1 MNGLRT
7 GWRPSPSLVLAA
19 IALVFALGGT
29 ATATSLR
36 QLEAVTEPYHVVGAP
51 GEPAFGNGEQDDCIW
66 ANAKGMFVEGLNPA
80 AFYRDLFG
88 AVRLS
93 GVVGF
98 DAGPRG
104 DGSCDTAEDAVA
116 FVLPPGYRPENVEVV
131 GSGDL
136 EALVIPDEGV
146 VIGDTAIKPGS
157 VLGFAGSGATVL
169 DGIEF
174 RAAGPG
180 TAPIEDSA
188 PPVELGSIARLS
200 RLLD

>member
-29 ATATSLR
+29 ATATSVR

-136 EALVIPDEGV
+136 EALVIP
-146 VIGDTAIKPGS
+146 
-157 VLGFAGSGATVL
+157 GFAGSGATVL